1 MNDESNHDEEEL
13 KLDRINTWTKRKN
26 KILQK
31 ILADKRMKTA

>member
-1 MNDESNHDEEEL
+1 MKSESNHDEEAL

-31 ILADKRMKTA
+31 ILVDKRMKTA